1 MVTFGGEPTRGRDS
15 VLDAPTAESV
25 IEQLRAQLRIQG
37 TVPKLPSGWHVDVEQ
52 RAANRAPMA
61 GDFVSSRLH
70 DVGGNLHLDL
80 VLVDVSGKGV
90 EAGTRALLL
99 SGAMGGLLGAVG
111 PSDFLNEANDYLL
124 RQAWPEGFASAVYI
138 RVTLE
143 TGLYSVR
150 SAGHPPALH
159 LESKAEAWR
168 ISDSRGP
175 VLGVLPT
182 VSVRADY
189 KTMRPGDAL
198 LLYTD
203 GVVEDP
209 AHDISFGT
217 QRLMSEAEAAVRSGS
232 LQKVAADLVTQ
243 VPTRDDDDRAV
254 VMVWRDPKPQVFDP
268 ADGTV

>member
-1 MVTFGGEPTRGRDS
+1 MTDLPG
-15 VLDAPTAESV
+15 LDGISAESV

-37 TVPKLPSGWHVDVEQ
+37 TVPDLPAGWHVDVEQ

-61 GDFVSSRLH
+61 GDFLSSRLH
-70 DVGGNLHLDL
+70 DVGGNLHLDM

-111 PSDFLNEANDYLL
+111 PADFLIQANDYLR
-124 RQAWPEGFASAVYI
+124 RQTWAEGFASAVYI
-138 RVTLE
+138 RVNLE

-159 LESKAEAWR
+159 MESKADSWR
-168 ISDSRGP
+168 VSDSRGP
-175 VLGVLPT
+175 VLGVVPT
-182 VSVRADY
+182 VQVRADY

-209 AHDISFGT
+209 AHDIDLGT
-217 QRLMSEAEAAVRSGS
+217 DRLMRAAERAVRSGEMR
-232 LQKVAADLVTQ
+232 KVAARLIEE

-254 VMVWRDPKPQVFDP
+254 VMVWRDATP
-268 ADGTV
+268 